1 MDGIDDKVIYVNTH
15 FALMS
20 SEFHMYWAKERD
32 LSIEIKHLIAIPVFS
47 EDFQQTCSFLI

>member
-1 MDGIDDKVIYVNTH
+1 MDGIDNKVIYVNTH

-32 LSIEIKHLIAIPVFS
+32 LSIEIKH
-47 EDFQQTCSFLI
+47 